1 MDNLTILKNSS
12 KSASKTQPKTQP
24 KTKTKKSKTDVIK
37 TTNSGS
43 QMKTNNTS
51 PDSGFIYGSTV
62 ILAVIGSVAIYIMYM
77 IIGASNIAIYQWVI
91 YPVIMYILSV
101 CVFLIGNTIY
111 CKGPVNVGRAFIS
124 SLSTYISIIGFMILS
139 SFSFL
144 RIPIAS
150 VLGRLEIPTNAMKQA
165 DKQLYSSQGI
175 LALENLFPR
184 LKGLSVGFYMF
195 FAIMFGQVITSSLS
209 QTC

>member
-175 LALENLFPR
+175 LALEYLFPR

>member
-12 KSASKTQPKTQP
+12 
-24 KTKTKKSKTDVIK
+24 TKTKKVNKTNKTKKTKSDVIK
-37 TTNSGS
+37 TTNSSSS
-43 QMKTNNTS
+43 QIKTNNTS
-51 PDSGFIYGSTV
+51 PDSGFIYGSTI
-62 ILAVIGSVAIYIMYM
+62 ILAIIGSLSMYIMYVV
-77 IIGASNIAIYQWVI
+77 ISSSNIAIYQWIVF
-91 YPVIMYILSV
+91 PVIMYILSV

-124 SLSTYISIIGFMILS
+124 SLSTYISVIGFMIVS

-150 VLGRLEIPTNAMKQA
+150 VLGRIVIPTNIMKQA

-175 LALENLFPR
+175 LALEYLFPT
-184 LKGLSVGFYMF
+184 LKGLSVAFYMF

>member
-150 VLGRLEIPTNAMKQA
+150 VIGRLEIPTNAMKQA

-175 LALENLFPR
+175 LALEYLFPR

>member
-37 TTNSGS
+37 TTNSAS

-62 ILAVIGSVAIYIMYM
+62 ILAIIGSVAIYIMYM

-150 VLGRLEIPTNAMKQA
+150 VIGRLEIPTNAMKQA

-175 LALENLFPR
+175 LALEYLFPR

>member
-12 KSASKTQPKTQP
+12 KSASKTQP

-175 LALENLFPR
+175 LALEYLFPR

>member
-1 MDNLTILKNSS
+1 
-12 KSASKTQPKTQP
+12 
-24 KTKTKKSKTDVIK
+24 
-37 TTNSGS
+37 
-43 QMKTNNTS
+43 MKTNNTS

-62 ILAVIGSVAIYIMYM
+62 ILAIIGSVAIYIMYM

-150 VLGRLEIPTNAMKQA
+150 VIGRLEIPTNAMKQA

-175 LALENLFPR
+175 LALEYLFPR

>member
-37 TTNSGS
+37 TTNSAS

-62 ILAVIGSVAIYIMYM
+62 ILAIIGSVAIYIMYM

-175 LALENLFPR
+175 LALEYLFPR